1 MNIFNPHT
9 YILGDGAMKTI
20 DFEHLEFKQKVDCYG
35 LLNSGKKAWLETI
48 EKNIRVLRSQLL
60 QL

>member
-1 MNIFNPHT
+1 
-9 YILGDGAMKTI
+9 MKTI
-20 DFEHLEFKQKVDCYG
+20 DFEQLEFKQKVDCYG